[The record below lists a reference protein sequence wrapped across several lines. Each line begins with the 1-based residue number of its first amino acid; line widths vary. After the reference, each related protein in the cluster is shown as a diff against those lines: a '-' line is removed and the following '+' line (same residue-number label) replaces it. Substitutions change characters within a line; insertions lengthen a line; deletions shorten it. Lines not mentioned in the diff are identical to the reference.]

1 MTRSFSS
8 LLLAPAVALMNRLS
22 FYKKFAMLGLIALIA
37 FCVTLYSLYIN
48 LNQIISN
55 SQKELEGVAII
66 RPLAETIQLVQQHRG
81 LSSGVLSGINTL
93 KPMLAE
99 KELDTET
106 AFTRVEARF
115 AANSQPPES
124 WKNIIA
130 HWKHIQSDG
139 LQWSH
144 KDSFTVH
151 TQLIS
156 EMLLLVIDIT
166 DDYGLTADA
175 DLDTFY
181 LAHTFSNELLNAL
194 EHLGQIRAYGTGILG
209 EKQISEQQ
217 KILMNTL
224 IWQLNDTLTS
234 LNVSMEKAARYNPGI
249 RNTLFSTY
257 ENVRESSQQVIEEVR
272 SDVLSENFAMAPE
285 MFFAITTTA
294 INHGYTQAYQSM
306 LPTVEALL
314 YKRIQRTNKAL
325 LTTFSI
331 ALPLLLLVVY
341 LMAAIYKTT
350 LGNIQELSRS
360 VLGFARGDLS
370 DRVHLETHDELSQIG
385 DSFNTMADELTQL
398 FEVRQAAA
406 QYSRSLIEASLDT
419 LMMIN
424 AEGEIT
430 DINTATERVTGLD
443 RAQLI
448 GSDFSSYFTDPLKAR
463 TGYLQVFS
471 QGCVIDYPL
480 VIRHVSGKHIDV
492 LYNFSPYR
500 DDKGKVL
507 GVFAAARDI
516 TERKKTE
523 ADLRIAATAFESQ
536 EGMLVSDANNVI
548 LRVNGAFTKITG
560 YSADEVIGK
569 NPRILQ
575 SGRQDTI
582 FYAAMW
588 KSIND
593 TGSWEGEVWNRR
605 KNGEIFPERL
615 TITAVK
621 NQDGLVTNYVATLF
635 DITLSK
641 AAADKIEHLAFYDPL
656 TGLPNRRLLLDR
668 LKPALASSHRND
680 KKGALLFIDMDNFKT
695 LNDTLGHDFGDLLLQ
710 QVAERLTSCVREVDT
725 VARLG
730 GDEFVVMLEDL
741 SEQAT
746 EAVEQTELVG
756 NKILAMLNQPYLLVT
771 HDYHSTPS
779 IGATLFNGHEQSVDE
794 LLKQADIAMYH
805 AKASGRNALRFFD
818 PKMQA
823 SITARVAL
831 ETDLRLAL
839 IENQF
844 EMYYQ
849 LQITRNKQA
858 VGAEALIRWHHPLR
872 GLVSPTDFIPLAE
885 ENGLILS
892 IGQWVLETACAQ
904 IKIWEGNEFT
914 RHLQLSVNVSA
925 RQFHQPDFVEQVKR
939 VLCNKA
945 INPNRLKLELT
956 ESLVLDDID
965 DTILKMNALREIG
978 VHISMDDFGTGH
990 SSLSSLRKLPLD
1002 QLKIDQSFVNDILND
1017 PDDAIIV
1024 KTIIA
1029 MANSL
1034 GIEVIAEGVETE
1046 AQRAFLEQNNCLLC
1060 QGYLF
1065 SKPVPIEQFE
1075 QLLKTELNDYL

>member
-1 MTRSFSS
+1 MNRSLSS
-8 LLLAPAVALMNRLS
+8 LLLYPATALMNRLS

-37 FCVTLYSLYIN
+37 FCVTLYSFYIN
-48 LNQIISN
+48 LNQVITS
-55 SQKELEGVAII
+55 SQRELDGLAII
-66 RPLAETIQLVQQHRG
+66 RPLAETIQFAQQHRG
-81 LSSGVLSGINTL
+81 LSSAVLSGANEL
-93 KPMLAE
+93 KPMLVE
-99 KELDTET
+99 KEFDIKAAL
-106 AFTRVEARF
+106 TRVEARLP
-115 AANSQPPES
+115 ANTRQLKS
-124 WKNIIA
+124 WKNIA
-130 HWKHIQSDG
+130 NHWKRIQANG

-144 KDSFTVH
+144 MDNISAH
-151 TQLIS
+151 TQLIG
-156 EMLLLVIDIT
+156 EILLFVIDIS
-166 DDYGLTADA
+166 DSYGLTANT

-181 LAHTFSNELLNAL
+181 LVHTLSHELLNAL

-209 EKQISEQQ
+209 VKQVSEQQ

-224 IWQLNDTLTS
+224 IWQLNDTLAS
-234 LNVSMEKAARYNPGI
+234 LNVSMEKAARYNPEI

-257 ENVRESSQQVIEEVR
+257 ENVQKSSQQVIEAVH
-272 SDVLSENFAMAPE
+272 SDVLSENFAMDAE
-285 MFFAITTTA
+285 AFFAITTTA
-294 INHGYTQAYQSM
+294 INHGYTQLYQSM
-306 LPTVEALL
+306 LPTVEELIRV
-314 YKRIQRTNKAL
+314 RIQRTEATL
-325 LTTFSI
+325 LSTFSI

-350 LGNIQELSRS
+350 LGSIQELSRS
-360 VLGFARGDLS
+360 VRGFARGDLS
-370 DRVHLETHDELSQIG
+370 DRVHLETYDELSQIG
-385 DSFNTMADELTQL
+385 DSFNTMADELTEL

-443 RAQLI
+443 RAKLI
-448 GSDFSSYFTDPLKAR
+448 GSDFSGHFTDPLKAH
-463 TGYLQVFS
+463 TGYQQVFS
-471 QGCVIDYPL
+471 QGGVIDYPL
-480 VIRHVSGKHIDV
+480 VIRHVSGKTIDV

-500 DDKGKVL
+500 DGKGNVL

-536 EGMLVSDANNVI
+536 EGMLVSDANNII

-560 YSADEVIGK
+560 YSAEEVIGQ

-582 FYAAMW
+582 FYTAMW

-621 NQDGLVTNYVATLF
+621 NQDGMVTNYVATLF

-680 KKGALLFIDMDNFKT
+680 RLGALLFIDMDNFKT

-710 QVAERLTSCVREVDT
+710 QVGERLTSCVREVDT

-741 SEQAT
+741 SEQTT
-746 EAVEQTELVG
+746 EALDQTEVVG
-756 NKILAMLNQPYLLVT
+756 NKILATLNQPYLLVT
-771 HDYHSTPS
+771 HTYHSTPS

-823 SITARVAL
+823 SISARAAL
-831 ETDLRLAL
+831 EADLRLAL
-839 IENQF
+839 AENQF

-849 LQITRNKQA
+849 LQITRNQQA
-858 VGAEALIRWHHPLR
+858 VGAEALIRWHHPVH
-872 GLVSPTDFIPLAE
+872 GLISPTDFIPLAE

-904 IKIWEGNEFT
+904 IKAWESNELT
-914 RHLQLSVNVSA
+914 QHLQLSANVSA
-925 RQFHQPDFVEQVKR
+925 RQFHQANFVEQVKQ
-939 VLCNKA
+939 VLSSNA

-965 DTILKMNALREIG
+965 DTIIKMNALREIG

-1002 QLKIDQSFVNDILND
+1002 QLKIDQSFVNDILSD
-1017 PDDAIIV
+1017 PDDAVIV

-1046 AQRAFLEQNNCLLC
+1046 AQRAFLEQNDCLLC

-1075 QLLKTELNDYL
+1075 LLLKQSKLED